1 MALFHFRIK
10 SDKKP
15 DGSKISPSMHVD
27 YIRREGTFSDIDHFS
42 GNFISSSEI
51 KNACGGLETLLY
63 LTDCFGGI
71 KNSSDGI
78 EISDNA
84 SPTTISIAL
93 LLADKVMNHQPLII
107 SGSDLFKKSVI
118 NAAISDDLPIS
129 FADPLIQNFF
139 LHHKELLLNERHSF
153 ISNGGTLVTHR
164 HNPKPLITTFNRQS
178 IQDVAKIGLRLPTLS
193 QLSLIHSEPQG
204 TDLLLLSDESRQ
216 LEQLSKDLYYNVRW
230 DFSRERR
237 KLADRTADTILQRIH
252 ENLNHLSAQ
261 SHVEYINRENAFA
274 HRGGCIFQAHHLPK
288 WAKDDPKKFFRAADK
303 YEGCGNRRY
312 VEIEF
317 ALPNELHTVEQYK
330 QIIDAFIAKHLK
342 DHYFTFAIH
351 EKIGALSN
359 GLRHPHVHIMF
370 SERLIDDVEKI
381 RERSPKNFFKY
392 PARKKK
398 DDSQSSFDEKF
409 NRGAPKSR
417 KWCDHSFIT
426 QLRADFAQIQ
436 NDVLAKNGFTI
447 RVDHRSLKAQKEEA
461 ELNGDFFL
469 ARIFNRV
476 PEKYIGVISS
486 QEDDNP
492 QLADIKEFRALR
504 CKHFETVLKMDAIAK
519 EIDELETKDAVQS
532 SSIKAKKLID
542 SDNFKTQNFDSS
554 HFQTL
559 RTNLFNAIAEVNK
572 WKRVIISLHDA
583 QDQAKLEYMSKA
595 EREIWQQ
602 YSSTVAH
609 IHHLKQF
616 LQTLRQPKE
625 SQSDALQA
633 YKELVAGVKK
643 KIIALNSSV
652 GIMQKSVDNIN
663 QRLESPDCKKNILL
677 VTHRFLQENM
687 LARKMLKLAG
697 ANLEKAVDD
706 LQNAIFSKAV
716 YTDNKDFFKTREV
729 YDAIRHQFFSLK
741 KEYEKILDSKFDLQQ
756 KIISPQRAIA
766 MAKNI
771 FVDGDLKALRAD
783 LRQFLKSE
791 QLFAKNLSDLNQREK
806 NFLTRDWSVEDR
818 PLFLQEKYV
827 IDKQKILLEIER
839 QRLVNLKNSLDHKA
853 AELEQLCRLPDS
865 QEKIQDI
872 ATGILRKNFKFV
884 RRLEETES
892 RLKQLSQRINHSK
905 QQLDALKLQ
914 LKIDNRHTCYKV
926 ISSDNSSSAA
936 SIIADAIL
944 REPSAVQ
951 LVARSYDNNLEMEKS
966 WELMSEFDKDELV
979 KKKILR
985 EL

>member
-1 MALFHFRIK
+1 
-10 SDKKP
+10 
-15 DGSKISPSMHVD
+15 
-27 YIRREGTFSDIDHFS
+27 
-42 GNFISSSEI
+42 
-51 KNACGGLETLLY
+51 
-63 LTDCFGGI
+63 
-71 KNSSDGI
+71 
-78 EISDNA
+78 
-84 SPTTISIAL
+84 
-93 LLADKVMNHQPLII
+93 
-107 SGSDLFKKSVI
+107 
-118 NAAISDDLPIS
+118 
-129 FADPLIQNFF
+129 
-139 LHHKELLLNERHSF
+139 
-153 ISNGGTLVTHR
+153 
-164 HNPKPLITTFNRQS
+164 
-178 IQDVAKIGLRLPTLS
+178 
-193 QLSLIHSEPQG
+193 
-204 TDLLLLSDESRQ
+204 
-216 LEQLSKDLYYNVRW
+216 
-230 DFSRERR
+230 
-237 KLADRTADTILQRIH
+237 
-252 ENLNHLSAQ
+252 
-261 SHVEYINRENAFA
+261 
-274 HRGGCIFQAHHLPK
+274 
-288 WAKDDPKKFFRAADK
+288 
-303 YEGCGNRRY
+303 
-312 VEIEF
+312 
-317 ALPNELHTVEQYK
+317 
-330 QIIDAFIAKHLK
+330 
-342 DHYFTFAIH
+342 
-351 EKIGALSN
+351 
-359 GLRHPHVHIMF
+359 
-370 SERLIDDVEKI
+370 
-381 RERSPKNFFKY
+381 
-392 PARKKK
+392 
-398 DDSQSSFDEKF
+398 
-409 NRGAPKSR
+409 
-417 KWCDHSFIT
+417 
-426 QLRADFAQIQ
+426 
-436 NDVLAKNGFTI
+436 
-447 RVDHRSLKAQKEEA
+447 
-461 ELNGDFFL
+461 
-469 ARIFNRV
+469 
-476 PEKYIGVISS
+476 
-486 QEDDNP
+486 
-492 QLADIKEFRALR
+492 
-504 CKHFETVLKMDAIAK
+504 MDAIAK

-766 MAKNI
+766 MDKNI